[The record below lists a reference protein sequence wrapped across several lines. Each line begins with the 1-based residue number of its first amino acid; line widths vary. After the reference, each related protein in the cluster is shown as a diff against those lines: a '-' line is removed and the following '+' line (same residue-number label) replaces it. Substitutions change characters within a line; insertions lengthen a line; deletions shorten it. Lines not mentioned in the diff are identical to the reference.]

1 MTSKIKAN
9 PRPSLTKAVNP
20 APKWDV
26 RSIIHTLFGCTPD
39 KGVHFYPVLLQE
51 DIYEVKDLFDA
62 GTLGPRGIVN
72 IFGSQSSTYR
82 MHLAIMLTFTSFV
95 ETRISGLVDLGT
107 NPDEDAWISTVRKN
121 FRSAAFKIFRDRTLL
136 TFLQL
141 IEDQFMVITPNPT
154 LALQAQSIPNPKSK
168 VTQPQPPPPRTT
180 SHMQKGKAPPPPPQ
194 QVPIPKMP
202 PPPQPQCPAA
212 QQTPIINQNNTSLP
226 PITPPNTVSA
236 PYFSPPA
243 QRLSIQEAYQQANP
257 WLFGAEQTTT
267 KLKERSALP
276 YKISWK
282 GKIGTFETH

>member
-9 PRPSLTKAVNP
+9 PRPSLAKAVNP
-20 APKWDV
+20 APAKWDV

-121 FRSAAFKIFRDRTLL
+121 FRSAAFKIFRDCTLL

-168 VTQPQPPPPRTT
+168 VTQPPPPPPRTT
-180 SHMQKGKAPPPPPQ
+180 SHMQKGKPLPPPPQ

-202 PPPQPQCPAA
+202 PPPPNHPVV
-212 QQTPIINQNNTSLP
+212 QQTPNHPMVQQTPTLNQSNTRLP
-226 PITPPNTVSA
+226 PLTLPNTISA
-236 PYFSPPA
+236 PYFSPPGSTMPEHPG
-243 QRLSIQEAYQQANP
+243 SIPA
-257 WLFGAEQTTT
+257 G
-267 KLKERSALP
+267 
-276 YKISWK
+276 
-282 GKIGTFETH
+282 